1 MKNTFFFRQRKKNG
15 RADGMGIKNFMQ
27 KHLNTYAP
35 KGSYFSKKN
44 KKEDRAKN
52 TTSSC
57 VSIFFKKKSYQQ
69 L

>member
-1 MKNTFFFRQRKKNG
+1 
-15 RADGMGIKNFMQ
+15 MGIKNFMQ